1 MSELNKSLGM
11 FGLIAMGAAG
21 VLGTS
26 WIYTNGEFFAAYGAG
41 GEIFGL
47 ILGAVLAACVASA
60 YAELASRYPRAG
72 GEIVYAFV
80 AFGRP
85 TAFVAG
91 WLLIGAYVSS
101 LAFYVAAAGGLL
113 TRLFPSIETGAVY
126 ALAGETIY
134 APVLIVG
141 AVLAITVYAIN
152 RAGLRL
158 GGGVQILLF
167 VAMMLIG
174 LGLTI
179 AGFGHGQLEN
189 FWPAYAPDSAPVA
202 DTLRFV
208 LPAMTFL
215 TGFSLVGM
223 LAEDARLSAR
233 RIGIAVV
240 TTVLLAGVFYV
251 VVLTAS
257 AWVIPWQRT
266 ATLEQ
271 GTIDA
276 YRIAGFP
283 FLAWGAYTIAL
294 LGLLTSFI
302 ALFVASSR
310 VMLALARAGIFP
322 RVFARIDAK
331 RDTPDTALL
340 FTLVLVLALGWLGE
354 AALTWFLDTGGIY
367 IGLAWLLAVASLY
380 RIRTQEPDAVAPYR
394 VRWIFLPVIGA
405 LAATAIIIATLLP
418 GTGMSLLWPHEYMIL
433 LAWLALGA
441 IIYWLAPRAMT
452 HEDALRALVG
462 ATTTRDDSSETGQV
476 NSR

>member
-1 MSELNKSLGM
+1 MGDLNKSLGL

-47 ILGAVLAACVASA
+47 IIGAVLAACVAFA

-72 GEIVYAFV
+72 GEIVYTFV

-113 TRLFPSIETGAVY
+113 ARVFPAIHSGALY
-126 ALAGETIY
+126 TLAGETVH
-134 APVLIVG
+134 APVLLIG
-141 AVLAITVYAIN
+141 ATLAIAVYAIN
-152 RAGLRL
+152 RHGLKL
-158 GGGVQILLF
+158 GGGVQISLF
-167 VAMMLIG
+167 LAMLLIG
-174 LGLTI
+174 LGLTLV
-179 AGFGHGQLEN
+179 GFGYGELDN
-189 FWPAYAPDSAPVA
+189 FWPAYAADGRPVA

-223 LAEDARLSAR
+223 LAEDARLSPR
-233 RIGIAVV
+233 LIGVAVM
-240 TTVLLAGVFYV
+240 TTVVLAGTFYV

-266 ATLEQ
+266 AELEQ

-283 FLAWGAYTIAL
+283 ALAWGAYAIAL

-310 VMLALARAGIFP
+310 VMLALARAGLFP
-322 RVFARIDAK
+322 RVFARVDAH
-331 RDTPDTALL
+331 RGTPDAALL
-340 FTLVLVLALGWLGE
+340 FTLILVLALGGLGE

-367 IGLAWLLAVASLY
+367 IGLAWLLALASLY
-380 RIRTQEPDAVAPYR
+380 RIRSLQPDADPPYR
-394 VRWIFLPVIGA
+394 VRWLLPPAIGA
-405 LAATAIIIATLLP
+405 LAATAIILLTLLP
-418 GTGMSLLWPHEYMIL
+418 GTGMSLLWPHEYIIL
-433 LAWLALGA
+433 LVWLILGTL
-441 IIYWLAPRAMT
+441 IYRMAPPAMSRDRAMA
-452 HEDALRALVG
+452 ALLG
-462 ATTTRDDSSETGQV
+462 PATANAGSADGSTAC
-476 NSR
+476 

>member
-1 MSELNKSLGM
+1 MNELNKSLGM

-47 ILGAVLAACVASA
+47 IIGAVLAACVASA

-91 WLLIGAYVSS
+91 WLLIGAYISS

-113 TRLFPSIETGAVY
+113 ARVLPAIETGALY

-134 APVLIVG
+134 APVLAIG
-141 AVLAITVYAIN
+141 AALAVAVYAIN

-158 GGGVQILLF
+158 VSSVQILLF
-167 VAMMLIG
+167 VAMLLIG
-174 LGLTI
+174 LGLTV
-179 AGFGHGQLEN
+179 AGFGHGQVEN
-189 FWPAYAPDSAPVA
+189 FWPVYAADGAPIA

-208 LPAMTFL
+208 LPALTFL
-215 TGFSLVGM
+215 TGFSLIGM
-223 LAEDARLSAR
+223 LAEDAHLSPR
-233 RIGIAVV
+233 RIGVAVV
-240 TTVLLAGVFYV
+240 TTVVLAGAFYV

-257 AWVIPWQRT
+257 AWIIPWQRT

-276 YRIAGFP
+276 YRMAGFP
-283 FLAWGAYTIAL
+283 LLSWGAYAIAL

-322 RVFARIDAK
+322 RVFARVDSK
-331 RDTPDTALL
+331 RGTPDAALL

-380 RIRTQEPDAVAPYR
+380 RIRAQTPHAKVPYR
-394 VRWIFLPVIGA
+394 VRWLFLPAIGA

-418 GTGMSLLWPHEYMIL
+418 GTGMSLVWPHEYLIL
-433 LAWLALGA
+433 LAWLVLGGL
-441 IIYWLAPRAMT
+441 IYRLAPRAMR
-452 HEDALRALVG
+452 HEDALHALVG
-462 ATTTRDDSSETGQV
+462 EMPPAG
-476 NSR
+476 NSRETDKARSR

>member
-1 MSELNKSLGM
+1 MTDLNKSLGL

-47 ILGAVLAACVASA
+47 IIGAVLAACVASA

-113 TRLFPSIETGAVY
+113 ARVFPAIDSGALY
-126 ALAGETIY
+126 TLAGETVH
-134 APVLIVG
+134 APVLIIG
-141 AVLAITVYAIN
+141 AVLAIAVYAIN
-152 RAGLRL
+152 RRGLKV
-158 GGGVQILLF
+158 GGGVQVLLF
-167 VAMMLIG
+167 AAMLLIG
-174 LGLTI
+174 LGLTVV
-179 AGFGHGQLEN
+179 GFAHGERAN
-189 FWPAYAPDSAPVA
+189 FWPAYAADGRPIA

-223 LAEDARLSAR
+223 LAEDARLSPR

-240 TTVLLAGVFYV
+240 ITVLLAGTFYV

-257 AWVIPWQRT
+257 AWIIPWQRT
-266 ATLEQ
+266 AELEQ

-283 FLAWGAYTIAL
+283 VLAWGAYVIAL

-322 RVFARIDAK
+322 PVFARVDPH
-331 RDTPDTALL
+331 RGTPDTALL
-340 FTLVLVLALGWLGE
+340 FTLNLVLALGWLGE

-380 RIRTQEPDAVAPYR
+380 RIRARQPDAEAPYR
-394 VRWIFLPVIGA
+394 VRWLMLPVIGA
-405 LAATAIIIATLLP
+405 LAATAIILATLLP
-418 GTGMSLLWPHEYMIL
+418 GTGMSLLWPHEYLIL
-433 LAWLALGA
+433 LGWLVLGVV
-441 IIYWLAPRAMT
+441 IYGLAPPAMSR
-452 HEDALRALVG
+452 DQALTALLG
-462 ATTTRDDSSETGQV
+462 TGQT
-476 NSR
+476 NAASPPTGKESAQ